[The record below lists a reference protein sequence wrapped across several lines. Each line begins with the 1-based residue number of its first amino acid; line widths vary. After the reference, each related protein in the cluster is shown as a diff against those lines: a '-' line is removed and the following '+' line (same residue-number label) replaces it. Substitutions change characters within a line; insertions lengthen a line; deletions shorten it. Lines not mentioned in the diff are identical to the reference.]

1 MTAQGIGAFVT
12 CNQLGVHSQ
21 SVNGKPKNSLQVKSF
36 VANLPRL
43 RTYARSRS
51 RICALIDIHTLVTHN
66 DTIIFCSLIEGLT
79 YSLRAQHAETVCH
92 KKDCCVGSKSII
104 NFNRNFTY
112 LFITT
117 DFRFDP
123 INHTFNL
130 LYILKAL
137 SVRVAIVFIRKFN
150 FKVNLMTKSI

>member
-21 SVNGKPKNSLQVKSF
+21 NINGRPKNSLRVKSF

-43 RTYARSRS
+43 QTYARSRS
-51 RICALIDIHTLVTHN
+51 RICTLIDIHTLFTHI

-79 YSLRAQHAETVCH
+79 YSLCAQHAETVCH
-92 KKDCCVGSKSII
+92 KKDCCVGGNSMI

-123 INHTFNL
+123 INHTVNL

-137 SVRVAIVFIRKFN
+137 SVRVAIDFIK
-150 FKVNLMTKSI
+150 